1 MVTADGHMT
10 AEKGGTHLRTTADWF
25 GVGKARPAL
34 GALVHGVD
42 ADTASRP
49 RGELCNFPTGPKQQ
63 RGMRCGMCV
72 LCVVITYKVS
82 L

>member
-49 RGELCNFPTGPKQQ
+49 RCNFPTGPKQQ